1 MNGRTTFPLIALL
14 IVEITVLLIINLQ
27 RPVVDPT
34 QAQPAATSTRWA
46 APVLRTATASPT
58 LTGAE
63 GGWYSNMPTPVPVSP
78 RTVQNRTPT
87 PTDIATP
94 IK

>member
-1 MNGRTTFPLIALL
+1 MNGRTTFPMIALL

-27 RPVVDPT
+27 RPVVDPI
-34 QAQPAATSTRWA
+34 QVQPAATSTRWA

-58 LTGAE
+58 LPGSE
-63 GGWYSNMPTPVPVSP
+63 GGWYSHMPTPVPVSS